1 MKSYKIL
8 VFTSFFLRT
17 YLKKYFFKYLSFLIK
32 SSSYWIKNYPKE
44 REVLE
49 LISKG
54 YNYREIAEKLFI
66 SEETVISHRK
76 HLLSK
81 FKVRNSAELIRIAM
95 ENNLL

>member
-1 MKSYKIL
+1 MEFKIIQ
-8 VFTSFFLRT
+8 RE
-17 YLKKYFFKYLSFLIK
+17 K
-32 SSSYWIKNYPKE
+32 
-44 REVLE
+44 EVLE

-54 YNYREIAEKLFI
+54 YTNREIAENLYI

-81 FKVRNSAELIRIAM
+81 FKVYSSAELIRAAM

>member
-1 MKSYKIL
+1 ME
-8 VFTSFFLRT
+8 
-17 YLKKYFFKYLSFLIK
+17 LI
-32 SSSYWIKNYPKE
+32 ITPRE

-54 YNYREIAEKLFI
+54 YNYREIAENLFI
-66 SEETVISHRK
+66 SKETVISHRK

-81 FKVRNSAELIRIAM
+81 FKVHNSAELIRTAM

>member
-1 MKSYKIL
+1 MEITL
-8 VFTSFFLRT
+8 TNR
-17 YLKKYFFKYLSFLIK
+17 
-32 SSSYWIKNYPKE
+32 E

-54 YNYREIAEKLFI
+54 YSYREIAEKLFI
-66 SEETVISHRK
+66 SKETVISHRK

-81 FKVRNSAELIRIAM
+81 FKVQNSAELIRAAM